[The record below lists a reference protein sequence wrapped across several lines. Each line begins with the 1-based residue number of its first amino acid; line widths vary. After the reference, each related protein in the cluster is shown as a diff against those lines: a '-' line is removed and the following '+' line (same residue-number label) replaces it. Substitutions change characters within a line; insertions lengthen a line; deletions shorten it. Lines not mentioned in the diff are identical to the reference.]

1 MFDKIKRTLYRLWYK
16 KPINIDKHNSW
27 YQWLKANW
35 QKDNMFPPP
44 IEPELALCYL
54 SDYLLD
60 IKTTPEDI
68 DVYDTALKITEKY
81 LGKPIKIDETL
92 LPYQIMNKLF
102 ETMLIETNLSGYIE
116 NPITQWQ
123 CHTEI
128 VSGILQEY
136 SDDYNEEYEYYIEK
150 EKYNE
155 NK

>member
-1 MFDKIKRTLYRLWYK
+1 MVFNKIKRILYRLWYK

-27 YQWLKANW
+27 YQWLKTNW

-54 SDYLLD
+54 ADYLLD

-68 DVYDTALKITEKY
+68 DVYNIALKITKKY
-81 LGKPIKIDETL
+81 LDKPIKIVKTF

-102 ETMLIETNLSGYIE
+102 EAMLLETNLSGYIV

-123 CHTEI
+123 VHTEI

-136 SDDYNEEYEYYIEK
+136 SDDYNEEYEYYMGEK
-150 EKYNE
+150 IK
-155 NK
+155 